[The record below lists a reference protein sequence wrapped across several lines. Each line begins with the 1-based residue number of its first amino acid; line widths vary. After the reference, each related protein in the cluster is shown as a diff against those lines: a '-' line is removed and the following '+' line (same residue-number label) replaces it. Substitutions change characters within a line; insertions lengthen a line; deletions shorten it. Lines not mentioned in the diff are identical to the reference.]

1 MRLLIEFYHKNIL
14 ENMVAALGL
23 TPDIIMF
30 YFDPDYFTHTAVYN
44 TYLACKKYIPHLKL
58 EVGTYGSMDYDH
70 LEEQLFAY
78 IRENTSEE
86 IIVDIT
92 GGNEL
97 TAVAA
102 YRCSEKTDITLV
114 YSDIRG
120 SRIVNINKPEMR
132 YGCHSFEIGDI
143 IEAAGGKLVSWTDDD
158 YLEKNKEKLYPMA
171 EQILRNVNTWS
182 LTCSYFQKN
191 GVYNRENKELHFEGK
206 VDINP
211 KTHKRSPD
219 EHMMRALARSRIIS
233 RLYMKNDRIEFD
245 FRDRESM
252 GYLASFGVWLEIWTY
267 YALKKSGRFHD
278 VKNSVKV
285 DWNRNDDYEIVGNEI
300 DDTAMF
306 GCVPVVISCKM
317 SENSTDADAV
327 NEIYTVSHRVSRGH
341 VIRALVTFSDIK
353 ERHSGIYLKAR
364 EMGIIVMDRS
374 DILHPD
380 FPQRLERAICE
391 GKKIIR

>member
-23 TPDIIMF
+23 SPDIIMF
-30 YFDPDYFTHTAVYN
+30 YFDPEYFTHSAVYN

-58 EVGTYGSMDYDH
+58 EVGTYASADFPNMEAGL
-70 LEEQLFAY
+70 LEY
-78 IRENTSEE
+78 IRENSGEE
-86 IIVDIT
+86 IIVDLT

-97 TAVAA
+97 SAVAA
-102 YRCSEKTDITLV
+102 YRCSEKEKVSLV
-114 YSDIRG
+114 FSDIRN
-120 SRIVNINKPEMR
+120 SRIVNIGDPDIR
-132 YGCHSFEIGDI
+132 YGCHSFEVGDI
-143 IEAAGGKLVSWTDDD
+143 IEASGGKIVTWTDDD
-158 YLEKNKEKLYPMA
+158 YLEKNREKFLPMA

-191 GVYNRENKELHFEGK
+191 GVYNRENNVLHFEGK
-206 VDINP
+206 IDINP

-219 EHMMRALARSRIIS
+219 EHMMRALARARIIT

-245 FRDRESM
+245 FHDRESM

-267 YALKKSGRFHD
+267 YALKRSDKFHD
-278 VKNSVKV
+278 VKNGIKV

-317 SENSTDADAV
+317 SEHSTDADAV
-327 NEIYTVSHRVSRGH
+327 NELYTVSHRVSRGH

-380 FPQRLERAICE
+380 FTERLERAICQ